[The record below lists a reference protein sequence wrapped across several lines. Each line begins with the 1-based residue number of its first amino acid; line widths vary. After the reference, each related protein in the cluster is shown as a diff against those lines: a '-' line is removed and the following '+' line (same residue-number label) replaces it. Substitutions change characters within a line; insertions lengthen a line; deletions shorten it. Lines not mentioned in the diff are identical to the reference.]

1 MNRNMRTYIKGL
13 LAVACAAGF
22 ASCEDFKD
30 ANRAETVAPI
40 EVSVNLT
47 LDVTNVASTENFT
60 VRFDNY
66 DEDLHIAE
74 EFDGIDAISVDG
86 IIPGIYTVTDVIVFA
101 DDYIRRCLKALGLEG
116 MTEAKYD
123 DGVIKLN
130 IVCNRNKNVIGR
142 NGDTLRS
149 INELTRSACFNRFG
163 GHYRI
168 LLNCDGYKESKYDKF
183 VAIARRYA
191 DEVCRTHITA
201 IMDPMTSDER
211 RIIHQALSD
220 YPNIKTQSLGTGHKR
235 HITIQYTGP
244 EN

>member
-1 MNRNMRTYIKGL
+1 MNKFEGKTEEE
-13 LAVACAAGF
+13 AVKKACEELGI
-22 ASCEDFKD
+22 EDSK
-30 ANRAETVAPI
+30 
-40 EVSVNLT
+40 T
-47 LDVTNVASTENFT
+47 L
-60 VRFDNY
+60 NY
-66 DEDLHIAE
+66 QV
-74 EFDGIDAISVDG
+74 ISVKKSLFSSTVT
-86 IIPGIYTVTDVIVFA
+86 IGIYTITDVIVFA

-183 VAIARRYA
+183 VAIARKYA
-191 DEVCRTHITA
+191 NEVRKTHITA
-201 IMDPMTSDER
+201 VMDPMTSDER
-211 RIIHQALSD
+211 RIVHQALSE
-220 YPNIKTQSLGTGHKR
+220 YPDIKTQSLGIGHER
-235 HITIQYTGP
+235 HITIQYVGTEESKSG
-244 EN
+244 N

>member
-1 MNRNMRTYIKGL
+1 MNKFEGKTEEE
-13 LAVACAAGF
+13 AVKRACKELGI
-22 ASCEDFKD
+22 EDPK
-30 ANRAETVAPI
+30 R
-40 EVSVNLT
+40 L
-47 LDVTNVASTENFT
+47 
-60 VRFDNY
+60 NY
-66 DEDLHIAE
+66 QV
-74 EFDGIDAISVDG
+74 ISVKKSLFNSTVT
-86 IIPGIYTVTDVIVFA
+86 IGIYTVTDVIVFA

>member
-1 MNRNMRTYIKGL
+1 MNKFEGKTEAE
-13 LAVACAAGF
+13 AVKKACEELGIA
-22 ASCEDFKD
+22 DPKK
-30 ANRAETVAPI
+30 
-40 EVSVNLT
+40 L
-47 LDVTNVASTENFT
+47 
-60 VRFDNY
+60 NY
-66 DEDLHIAE
+66 QV
-74 EFDGIDAISVDG
+74 ISVKKSLFNTTVT
-86 IIPGIYTVTDVIVFA
+86 IGIYTVTDVIVFA

-183 VAIARRYA
+183 VAMARRYA
-191 DEVCRTHITA
+191 DEVSRTHITVV
-201 IMDPMTSDER
+201 MDPMTSDER
-211 RIIHQALSD
+211 RVIHQALTD
-220 YPNIKTQSLGTGHKR
+220 YPNIETKSLGTGHKR
-235 HITIQYTGP
+235 HITIQYTGDRKSVV
-244 EN
+244 

>member
-1 MNRNMRTYIKGL
+1 MNKFEGKTEEE
-13 LAVACAAGF
+13 AVKRACEELGI
-22 ASCEDFKD
+22 EDPKC
-30 ANRAETVAPI
+30 
-40 EVSVNLT
+40 L
-47 LDVTNVASTENFT
+47 
-60 VRFDNY
+60 NY
-66 DEDLHIAE
+66 QV
-74 EFDGIDAISVDG
+74 ISVKKSLFNSTVT
-86 IIPGIYTVTDVIVFA
+86 IGIYTVTDVIVFA

>member
-1 MNRNMRTYIKGL
+1 MNKFEGKTEAE
-13 LAVACAAGF
+13 AVKKACEELGIT
-22 ASCEDFKD
+22 DPKK
-30 ANRAETVAPI
+30 
-40 EVSVNLT
+40 L
-47 LDVTNVASTENFT
+47 
-60 VRFDNY
+60 NY
-66 DEDLHIAE
+66 QV
-74 EFDGIDAISVDG
+74 ISVKKSLFNTTVT
-86 IIPGIYTVTDVIVFA
+86 IGIYTVTDVIVFA

-183 VAIARRYA
+183 VAMARRYA
-191 DEVCRTHITA
+191 DEVSRTHITVV
-201 IMDPMTSDER
+201 MDPMTSDER
-211 RIIHQALSD
+211 RVIHQALTD
-220 YPNIKTQSLGTGHKR
+220 YPNIETKSLGTGHKR
-235 HITIQYTGP
+235 HITIQYTGS